1 MTLHV
6 PLRLLSE
13 LRWLLAESEAA
24 PLGSANSTAS
34 AATSTAAHLELAELR
49 QTGSAMNSA
58 ASERSG
64 A

>member
-34 AATSTAAHLELAELR
+34 AATSTAAHMEPAEQQ
-49 QTGSAMNSA
+49 QTGSAMKCD